1 MTPSLTPS
9 GRPARLGEAEVE
21 YALANLRGWTRSG
34 SAITKTFAFPKFL
47 DGIAWVDR
55 VAVVAERLDHHPDLD
70 IRYTKVTAT
79 LATHSAG
86 GLTQLDFDL
95 AKEMDA
101 VA

>member
-1 MTPSLTPS
+1 M
-9 GRPARLGEAEVE
+9 RPTKLDEGAVE
-21 YALANLRGWTRSG
+21 YALANLNGWTRAG
-34 SAITKTFAFPKFL
+34 TAITKTFAFKKFL

-55 VAVVAERLDHHPDLD
+55 VSQAAERLDHHPDLD

-101 VA
+101 LA